1 VSLKTV
7 ETPVAGIP
15 TARPAAFLKEMLLG
29 LPQAQ
34 TMEALRHGR
43 GAEAETG
50 EGEARAEATEA
61 APGRAAGADSGLPM
75 SVAERKLIARIDLT
89 TRGIDM
95 ERLELLKAI
104 SFGERVAE
112 DETTA
117 LARYFVETD
126 QWERILKG
134 EIDVV
139 RGEKGSG
146 KSAIYSLLIARA
158 DELFDKGILLTTGEN
173 PRGAT
178 VFKDLVSEP
187 PTSEQE
193 FVGLW
198 KLYLVTLVA
207 QQLRDFGVSGKDYDA
222 LIEILEDQDL
232 LEPDSDFD
240 LARAF
245 KQARNYASSWF
256 KPRSLE
262 GSFAIDPNTLIPTF
276 AGKIVPGEPSKEERD
291 RGVVSVDRLA
301 WLANKALE
309 KAGIEI
315 WVLLD
320 RLDVAFIDSHDL
332 ETNALRALFR
342 VYRDFAALDR
352 IKLKIFLRSDIWKRI
367 TETGFREASHIT
379 KVAVLDW
386 KPASLLNLIVKRLLN
401 NPALI
406 KEFGIDA
413 KSVLRDFRAQSD
425 LFYRFFPKQVEQ
437 GSRKST
443 TLDWI
448 ISRCAD
454 ASGKTAPR
462 EIIHLLNSAREQ
474 EVARVERGENAPPG
488 DIVFDHTV
496 FKPALATVSEARL
509 VQTIFAEYPDLKPW
523 LTALEGEK
531 TEQTLESLS
540 AIWKT
545 SEGEAARRAQL
556 LVEIG
561 FFEKRESGGLSTF
574 WVPFLYRDGLF
585 LSQGLAEE

>member
-1 VSLKTV
+1 
-7 ETPVAGIP
+7 
-15 TARPAAFLKEMLLG
+15 M
-29 LPQAQ
+29 
-34 TMEALRHGR
+34 
-43 GAEAETG
+43 
-50 EGEARAEATEA
+50 
-61 APGRAAGADSGLPM
+61 D
-75 SVAERKLIARIDLT
+75 
-89 TRGIDM
+89 
-95 ERLELLKAI
+95 RLQLLKSI
-104 SFGERVAE
+104 SFGQRVAE
-112 DETTA
+112 EETAA
-117 LARYFVETD
+117 LAKYFVETD

-134 EIDVV
+134 EIDVI

-178 VFKDLVSEP
+178 VFRELVSQP

-207 QQLRDFGVSGKDYDA
+207 QQLKEFGVGGKDYDS
-222 LIEILEDQDL
+222 LVEVLEDQGL
-232 LEPDSDFD
+232 LEPDFD
-240 LARAF
+240 LTRAF
-245 KQARNYASSWF
+245 KQVRSYASSWF
-256 KPRSLE
+256 RPKSVE
-262 GSFAIDPNTLIPTF
+262 TSFAIDPNTLIPTF

-291 RGVVSVDRLA
+291 KGMVSVDRLA
-301 WLANKALE
+301 SLANKALE
-309 KAGIEI
+309 TAGVEI

-320 RLDVAFIDSHDL
+320 RLDVAFVESHDL
-332 ETNALRALFR
+332 ERNALRALFR

-352 IKLKIFLRSDIWKRI
+352 VKLKIFLRSDIWKRI

-379 KVAVLDW
+379 KIAVLDW
-386 KPASLLNLIVKRLLN
+386 KSASLLNLVVKRLLN
-401 NPALI
+401 NATLI

-413 KSVLRDFRAQSD
+413 NSVLRDFKAQSD

-454 ASGKTAPR
+454 ATSKTAPR

-474 EVARVERGENAPPG
+474 EVARIERGENAPAE
-488 DIVFDHTV
+488 DIIFDHTV

-509 VQTIFAEYPDLKPW
+509 VQTVYAEYPDLKPW
-523 LTALEGEK
+523 LVELEGEK
-531 TEQTLESLS
+531 TEQTLETL
-540 AIWKT
+540 AVIWKIT
-545 SEGEAARRAQL
+545 EEEAAKRSQT

-561 FFEKRESGGLSTF
+561 FFQEREGGGLSTF
-574 WVPFLYRDGLF
+574 WVPFLYRDGLS
-585 LSQGLAEE
+585 LSQGLADES